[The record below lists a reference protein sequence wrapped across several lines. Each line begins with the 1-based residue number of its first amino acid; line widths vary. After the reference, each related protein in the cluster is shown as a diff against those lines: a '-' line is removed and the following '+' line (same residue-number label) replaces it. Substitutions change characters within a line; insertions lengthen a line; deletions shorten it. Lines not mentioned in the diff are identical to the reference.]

1 MSKHAA
7 LDLDPEVMEALE
19 ALAASTHRSTSEI
32 VNETLRAR
40 FEYAKEFA
48 GSIARGVE
56 QLDRGESLTTA
67 EAHERLA
74 VIRTGRV

>member
-7 LDLDPEVMEALE
+7 LELEPEVMEALE
-19 ALAASTHRSTSEI
+19 ALAASTHRTASEI
-32 VNETLRAR
+32 VNETLRVR
-40 FEYAKEFA
+40 FSYAKEFA

-67 EAHERLA
+67 EVRERLA
-74 VIRTGRV
+74 TARARRA